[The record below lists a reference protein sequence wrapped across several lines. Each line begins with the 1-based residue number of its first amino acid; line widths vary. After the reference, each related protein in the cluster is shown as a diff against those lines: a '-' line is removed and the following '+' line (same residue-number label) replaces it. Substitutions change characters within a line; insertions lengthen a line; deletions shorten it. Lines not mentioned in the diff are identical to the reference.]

1 MIMNFYKFLLIVFLS
16 TLPLCVIF
24 LFLMQ
29 ALLYK
34 NYSRAEISG
43 LKTELLEPFNNI
55 LRSFSLVHQVENLSL
70 LIRRLPTIKTCSE
83 LDNENSLLETCER
96 SLADM

>member
-1 MIMNFYKFLLIVFLS
+1 MIMNFYEFLLIVFLS

-34 NYSRAEISG
+34 NSSGAQVPDLKNGVSWIS
-43 LKTELLEPFNNI
+43 
-55 LRSFSLVHQVENLSL
+55 
-70 LIRRLPTIKTCSE
+70 
-83 LDNENSLLETCER
+83 
-96 SLADM
+96 